1 MTLEIISLPISTKV
15 WGRAGIELATPGSAA
30 RLASVARYVTDCAT
44 RPGLVSDALRIP
56 VYLVLQSACFF
67 LLCFSIRKSTYLLLQ
82 TLQDTFPQHFEELT
96 KEDPL
101 YPLLHP
107 YQIQDVTRR
116 IKLLLTLVDYCV
128 LYRGF
133 DNVVKETFGN

>member
-1 MTLEIISLPISTKV
+1 MSLTTSVFNKKNSKAIINYP
-15 WGRAGIELATPGSAA
+15 ELRILYYTCIYSDI
-30 RLASVARYVTDCAT
+30 VN
-44 RPGLVSDALRIP
+44 DALRIQ

-82 TLQDTFPQHFEELT
+82 TLQDTFAQQFEELT

-101 YPLLHP
+101 YPLLQP

-116 IKLLLTLVDYCV
+116 IKLLLNLVDYCV

-133 DNVVKETFGN
+133 DNVVKETFEN